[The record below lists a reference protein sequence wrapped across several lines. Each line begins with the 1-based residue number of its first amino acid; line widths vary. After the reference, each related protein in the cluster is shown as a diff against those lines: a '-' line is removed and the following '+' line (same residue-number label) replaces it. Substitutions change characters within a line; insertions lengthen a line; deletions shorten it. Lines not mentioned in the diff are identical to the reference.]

1 MTTNLTTFIHIY
13 DNDKNDHGYYQ
24 NSLVGEKIT
33 PGGHPF
39 AASDSYTYL
48 SFIYQGSTQNR
59 SGDNN
64 EAAIVL
70 ANNELSMGHAINSLK
85 GIVNNPMG
93 PHKFSNW
100 VTPTY
105 IDVFVCLMR
114 DNGTTWQFESVLTRD
129 TWLVSS
135 VTYDA
140 HTVEIILAGAIDA
153 VGLEAPY
160 RVYTNQI
167 VGNLPITGEIVNR

>member
-1 MTTNLTTFIHIY
+1 MTTNLTTFIRIS
-13 DNDKNDHGYYQ
+13 DNAENEHGHYQ
-24 NSLVGEKIT
+24 NSLVGETIT
-33 PGGHPF
+33 PGFPGLN
-39 AASDSYTYL
+39 ASEPYEFL

-70 ANNELSMGHAINSLK
+70 ANNKLSMEHAIESLK
-85 GIVNNPMG
+85 GDNNN
-93 PHKFSNW
+93 NW
-100 VTPTY
+100 IAPTY
-105 IDVFVCLMR
+105 IDVFVCLMN
-114 DNGTTWQFESVLTRD
+114 DNWQLQNVLTRD

-140 HTVEIILAGAIDA
+140 NVVEIILAGAIDA

-167 VGNLPITGEIVNR
+167 VGNLPVTGEILNR

>member
-1 MTTNLTTFIHIY
+1 MTTNLTTFIRIS
-13 DNDKNDHGYYQ
+13 DNAGNEHGHYQ
-24 NSLVGEKIT
+24 NSLVGEEIT
-33 PGGHPF
+33 PGFPGLN
-39 AASDSYTYL
+39 ASEPYEFL

-70 ANNELSMGHAINSLK
+70 ANNKLSMGYAIESLK
-85 GIVNNPMG
+85 GDNN
-93 PHKFSNW
+93 W
-100 VTPTY
+100 IAPTY
-105 IDVFVCLMR
+105 IDVFVCLMN
-114 DNGTTWQFESVLTRD
+114 DNWQLQNVLTRD

-140 HTVEIILAGAIDA
+140 NVVEIILAGAIDA

-167 VGNLPITGEIVNR
+167 VGNLPVTGEILNR